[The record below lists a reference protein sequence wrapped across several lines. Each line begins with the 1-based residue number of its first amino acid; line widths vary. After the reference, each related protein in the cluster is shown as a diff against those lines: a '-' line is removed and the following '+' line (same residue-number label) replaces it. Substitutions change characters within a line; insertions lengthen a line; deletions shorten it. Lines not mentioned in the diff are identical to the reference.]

1 MPFLQTL
8 GGGSAQGFKAAS
20 TGSKYAIGGF
30 EYFYTE
36 GGVYYKC
43 HIFNYDYTSN
53 GKFGGLN
60 LTVLDN
66 IPSASVF
73 VVGAGGGGA
82 NFAGNDATFDANG
95 GAAGGG
101 GGGAALK
108 TATLVKGATYTITVG
123 QGGSGG
129 NGQPYGT
136 DNQGNSGQNG
146 GNSSF
151 VGTNFNVVAN
161 GGGGA
166 GGCIN
171 GNDQGGGGGGSS
183 SGGDNNWNGG
193 NGANGQRNTGSNTD
207 ARPNPGLP
215 NSPSGS
221 NYGAGGGASGADNP
235 PAGSLEKGGDGGVNL
250 LGPFGCGG
258 GGGGAI
264 DYGGSPD
271 NGNHSGTHNIVRGGN
286 GYRNGGHGARISRP
300 ARDGEGP
307 YGGKCGQENRNSNRM
322 NVGSGGG
329 YPGGGGGGG
338 SDEKNSQAS
347 HDGGDGAHGMVVIR
361 YALDDAP
368 VASDFAYPSASNY
381 PGAFIRDGSSGK
393 GFHSALEAEIAGKA
407 NGNCYF
413 RNAFNVEKELY
424 IHTFTSTSP
433 DCDGGTIPTSSL
445 GTYILIASN
454 NWGTGTFPSG
464 TSRNDW
470 AYQVD
475 RGADNQ
481 DTASDQTANPNGDY
495 LIGAYVHSLTYH
507 RIKIFGWGWDRAA
520 DNLNFPN
527 DCPDMMD
534 ATWQAGGIHYNVTK
548 SNVTEYTNAG
558 TQGTPALHPNAQH
571 YCGDGIYGDWGFNAN
586 SNQCTIGGVGTGS
599 TTFNLADS
607 STGCL
612 TGHGSTEGTGEGWYI
627 NVENQNDCRG
637 YTTWVR

>member
-20 TGSKYAIGGF
+20 TASNEYATGGF

-43 HIFNYDYTSN
+43 HIFNYDYTSS

-60 LTVLDN
+60 LTVLADIQN
-66 IPSASVF
+66 ASVF

-82 NFAGNDATFDANG
+82 NFSGNDGTHDANG

-129 NGQPYGT
+129 NGQPPNT
-136 DNQGNSGQNG
+136 DNQGNAGQNG

-166 GGCIN
+166 GGCVN
-171 GNDQGGGGGGSS
+171 STDQGAGTGGSS
-183 SGGDNNWNGG
+183 SGGDNNWVGG
-193 NGANGQRNTGSNTD
+193 NGGNGQRNTGSNTD

-235 PAGSLEKGGDGGVNL
+235 DAGSLEKGGDGGVNL

-264 DYGGSPD
+264 DYGGSTD

-286 GYRNGGHGARISRP
+286 GYRNGGHGGRLNRP

-307 YGGKCGQENRNSNRM
+307 YGGKCGQENRNNNRM
-322 NVGSGGG
+322 NVGAGGG

-338 SDEKNSQAS
+338 SDEKNSGAS

-361 YALDDAP
+361 YALNQAP
-368 VASDFAYPSASNY
+368 VAEDFAYPSASNY
-381 PGAFIRDGSSGK
+381 PGEFTRDGSSGK

-407 NGNCYF
+407 NGGCYF
-413 RNAFNVEKELY
+413 RNAFNVEKELW
-424 IHTFTSTSP
+424 IHTFTSSSP
-433 DCDGGTIPTSSL
+433 NIGSGAIPSSSL

-454 NWGTGTFPSG
+454 NWGQGTFPSG
-464 TSRNDW
+464 TSRSDW

-475 RGADNQ
+475 RGGDNQ
-481 DTASDQTANPNGDY
+481 DTASDQSANPNGDY
-495 LIGAYVHSLTYH
+495 LIGAYVHSLTFH
-507 RIKIFGWGWDRAA
+507 RIKIFGWGWDRTGE
-520 DNLNFPN
+520 NLSFPG
-527 DCPDMMD
+527 DTPDMMD
-534 ATWQAGGIHYNVTK
+534 ATWQAGGIHYNTTK
-548 SNVTEYTNAG
+548 SNVTEYTNTGSGSLNAG
-558 TQGTPALHPNAQH
+558 ANNYH
-571 YCGDGIYGDWGFNAN
+571 GDGIYGDWGFNAN
-586 SNQCTIGGVGTGS
+586 TNQVTIGGVGTG
-599 TTFNLADS
+599 TTNFNLGDPGS
-607 STGCL
+607 GCL
-612 TGHGSTEGTGEGWYI
+612 TGHGLTEGNGEGWYDS
-627 NVENQNDCRG
+627 NGAKDCRG